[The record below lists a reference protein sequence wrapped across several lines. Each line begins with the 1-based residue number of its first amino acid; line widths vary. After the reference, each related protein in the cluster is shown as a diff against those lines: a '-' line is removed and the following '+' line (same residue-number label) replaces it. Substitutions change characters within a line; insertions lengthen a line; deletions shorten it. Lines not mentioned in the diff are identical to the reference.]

1 MSLTWSDACLWF
13 AEDVIDR
20 VDHGRQQH
28 EGARPHQPHRDVG
41 GGGGERGLEGV
52 CDVAPVRGLG
62 AEGPAG
68 QGSRAAVEG
77 GRPHPQHPPAQRHRD
92 HAAQTQPAMIYTV

>member
-1 MSLTWSDACLWF
+1 MGIVKVPLTALLCNLVIFQIVSLTWSDACLWF

-41 GGGGERGLEGV
+41 GGGGERGLKRE
-52 CDVAPVRGLG
+52 
-62 AEGPAG
+62 
-68 QGSRAAVEG
+68 
-77 GRPHPQHPPAQRHRD
+77 H
-92 HAAQTQPAMIYTV
+92 MIYISQSLPWY